1 MHVAAGYQ
9 VLADQQPEGPE
20 FGKASPLALLIIIVL
35 LVATALLIRSMNSQL
50 KKLPKTFD
58 AEHPEP
64 DQAFDDGT
72 DSVVDG
78 EGDPETPDPQT
89 PDPQTPGPQTPDPQT
104 PDPETPDPDTTGKVQ
119 ADERKS
125 AET

>member
-1 MHVAAGYQ
+1 MNPMTVAAGLE
-9 VLADQQPEGPE
+9 VLAAQEPEGPE
-20 FGKASPLALLIIIVL
+20 FGKASPLGLLIIIVL

-58 AEHPEP
+58 SEHPEP

-72 DSVVDG
+72 DSVSPDSGPPRDG
-78 EGDPETPDPQT
+78 AAPATSGTARTPD
-89 PDPQTPGPQTPDPQT
+89 
-104 PDPETPDPDTTGKVQ
+104 EVQ

>member
-1 MHVAAGYQ
+1 MHVASYQ
-9 VLADQQPEGPE
+9 ILAAQQPEGPE
-20 FGKASPLALLIIIVL
+20 FGKASPLGLLIIVVL

-58 AEHPEP
+58 ADHPEP

-78 EGDPETPDPQT
+78 EGSPATADADTT
-89 PDPQTPGPQTPDPQT
+89 
-104 PDPETPDPDTTGKVQ
+104 DPDTTDPDTRDRVQ
-119 ADERKS
+119 PDERKS
-125 AET
+125 AGT